1 MKAKVT
7 FPNWDAYKK
16 RWLAKISG
24 QVVVNLDEV
33 GRFVVEQA
41 KGLAPVGTGR
51 LRDSITYI
59 IEVKDGR
66 PRCVVGA
73 PKREF
78 YAIYQ
83 ELGTKSQPAH
93 PFLRPAVYQNAKEI
107 IRILREG
114 R

>member
-1 MKAKVT
+1 MKSKVT
-7 FPNWDAYKK
+7 FPDWEARKK
-16 RWLAKISG
+16 KYLAKVSG
-24 QVVVNLDEV
+24 QIVVNLDEV
-33 GRFVVEQA
+33 GQFVVEQA
-41 KGLAPVGTGR
+41 RNRAPVGTGR

-59 IEVKDGR
+59 VEVKDGR
-66 PRCVVGA
+66 PRAVVGA

-93 PFLRPAVYQNAKEI
+93 PFLRPAVYENAKEI
-107 IRILREG
+107 VRILREG